1 MNRMGQ
7 EGTLKSVTIMIVE
20 NNSDLR
26 NTLRHAFVGRGY
38 LTWTCRAPEIAVSIF
53 DSIQP
58 SVVILDLDFEE
69 GHVLDLLDIWRERSP
84 KTRVIVESASADAER
99 VQEAMKHGAHAFL
112 TKPFALAPLFHL
124 LEYGVP
130 PTPPITKAA

>member
-1 MNRMGQ
+1 
-7 EGTLKSVTIMIVE
+7 MIVE

-26 NTLRHAFVGRGY
+26 NTLRNAFEGRGY

-53 DSIQP
+53 ETIQP

-69 GHVLDLLDIWRERSP
+69 GHILDLLDIWRERSP
-84 KTRVIVESASADAER
+84 QTRVIVESASSDAER
-99 VQEAMKHGAHAFL
+99 MQEAMKHGAHAFL

-124 LEYGVP
+124 LEDDIP
-130 PTPPITKAA
+130 PASPITKAA